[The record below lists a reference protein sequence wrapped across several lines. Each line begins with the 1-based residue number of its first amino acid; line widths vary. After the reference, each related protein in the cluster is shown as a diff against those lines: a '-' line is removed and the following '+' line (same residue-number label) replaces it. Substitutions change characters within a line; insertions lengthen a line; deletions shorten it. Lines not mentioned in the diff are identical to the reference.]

1 MHPRGNLSRGSG
13 LHDNPHQGNETNQV
27 ETEAGE
33 ECPGAAT
40 GTSETWSKTSTHAVD
55 TTRPGPLNA
64 DLRSVYGQG
73 GLALFT
79 HEARLS
85 TCENE
90 CLSEK
95 ISGTCWYLHT
105 LCCTIKLMVCRVAGM
120 CVWWCACPG
129 LSSKSV
135 FIVTDTFTT
144 QKNYLNVKN
153 QLPTCIHCEIK
164 TI

>member
-95 ISGTCWYLHT
+95 ICGTCWYLHT

-120 CVWWCACPG
+120 CVWWCVPAWA
-129 LSSKSV
+129 LSLCLLSQTHLPHKKITWMWRTNYQHA
-135 FIVTDTFTT
+135 FIAR
-144 QKNYLNVKN
+144 
-153 QLPTCIHCEIK
+153 
-164 TI
+164 